1 MIVTSTNDIK
11 DHKITEYIGL
21 VNANIVV
28 GANLISDWF
37 ASWTDVLGGYS
48 NSYQSKLDEIYNKAL
63 NELRFKAAKN
73 GANAL
78 LGVHFDFDE
87 ISGKG
92 KSMFMVTAF
101 GTAVKVTPITN
112 EIKKND
118 RYEIYQKLYNLSKFK
133 ESGIITSEQYDAEKN
148 NLLLSYETEIEK
160 EIENIKSENDQKEAI
175 KQAQILSQQLEEER
189 RKEAE
194 ALMTEQEKQEAL
206 RKAKEEEIRTAIG
219 NFRANVPSIF
229 VKVRDILDL
238 NIKSPKFALDNLSYN
253 QIMNAS
259 YEDMNIDPSDKMAYT
274 IGRFIKAEKI
284 AEACKYYIDIVND
297 NDIEYAKSYIY
308 SIYEIITFKKQSAFE
323 IMALNLVELKC
334 LGKIEEA
341 INEFIKYSVCDKET
355 AKLVIDL
362 L

>member
-48 NSYQSKLDEIYNKAL
+48 NSYQSTLDGIYDKAL
-63 NELRFKAAKN
+63 KELQFKAAKN

-101 GTAVKVTPITN
+101 GTAVKITPIKG

-133 ESGIITSEQYDAEKN
+133 ETGIITTEQYDAEK
-148 NLLLSYETEIEK
+148 K
-160 EIENIKSENDQKEAI
+160 
-175 KQAQILSQQLEEER
+175 
-189 RKEAE
+189 
-194 ALMTEQEKQEAL
+194 
-206 RKAKEEEIRTAIG
+206 
-219 NFRANVPSIF
+219 
-229 VKVRDILDL
+229 
-238 NIKSPKFALDNLSYN
+238 
-253 QIMNAS
+253 
-259 YEDMNIDPSDKMAYT
+259 
-274 IGRFIKAEKI
+274 
-284 AEACKYYIDIVND
+284 
-297 NDIEYAKSYIY
+297 
-308 SIYEIITFKKQSAFE
+308 
-323 IMALNLVELKC
+323 
-334 LGKIEEA
+334 
-341 INEFIKYSVCDKET
+341 
-355 AKLVIDL
+355 
-362 L
+362 